1 VARVAGTPDEARGRV
16 PAVLEAWE
24 YMRDEVLHGGLVDPE
39 LKRLCFR
46 FLADDP
52 ETMDASRF
60 PPREQL
66 ALRWARAVAWD
77 SALADDELWAALH
90 AQFSEP
96 ELVELGCAIG
106 FALGQQHFERT
117 LGFEPHAGLTRAK

>member
-1 VARVAGTPDEARGRV
+1 MAHLRGTLEQIRGRV
-16 PAVLEAWE
+16 PAVRDAWT
-24 YMRDEVLHGGLVDPE
+24 YMRDNVLYGGVVDPG

-52 ETMDASRF
+52 ETMDEDRF
-60 PPREQL
+60 GPREQL
-66 ALRWARAVAWD
+66 ALRWARAIAWD
-77 SALADDELWAALH
+77 AALADDTLWAQLH
-90 AQFSEP
+90 AAFSEQ

-117 LGFEPHAGLTRAK
+117 LGFRPHAGLS

>member
-1 VARVAGTPDEARGRV
+1 VARIAGTPEEIRGRV
-16 PAVLEAWE
+16 PTVLDAWT
-24 YMRDEVLHGGLVDPE
+24 YMRDNVLHGGLVEPE

-52 ETMDASRF
+52 ETMDADRF
-60 PPREQL
+60 APREQL
-66 ALRWARAVAWD
+66 ALRWARAIAWD
-77 SALADDELWAALH
+77 SELADDALWAELH
-90 AQFSEP
+90 AAFSEP

-117 LGFEPHAGLTRAK
+117 LGLRPHAGLS